1 MCLAMLPKPK
11 AISVQQPGKPGTP
24 IAVAVKHV
32 APKFAVSGLVSSA
45 RNGTVSPSS
54 LRGTG
59 SIRAVVPR
67 IRYVWQNRLQN
78 IAAAAQARLQ
88 PLRAKVARAQRERIL
103 NQVWDEIRT
112 KQHALA
118 TKQPIEETSR
128 PPANSNNTRSEPGQ
142 SARNATVT
150 SSPPSSSQPNN
161 RADLPSRATHS
172 ALNATVTSSP
182 PSSSQ
187 PNNRA
192 DLPSRAT
199 HSPVYNYV
207 CPFCQKPSQSRVY
220 TGTVDHRNHCGKQFR
235 VTNGVVSRAA
245 EHQHQCPKCGVF
257 VTSSKSFGRIRVR
270 HKNAAGRT
278 CTQQSWTVG

>member
-1 MCLAMLPKPK
+1 MLPKPK
-11 AISVQQPGKPGTP
+11 SISVQQPGKPGTP

-67 IRYVWQNRLQN
+67 IRYVWQNRVQN

-142 SARNATVT
+142 
-150 SSPPSSSQPNN
+150 
-161 RADLPSRATHS
+161 S

-257 VTSSKSFGRIRVR
+257 VP
-270 HKNAAGRT
+270 
-278 CTQQSWTVG
+278 

>member
-1 MCLAMLPKPK
+1 MLPKPK

-32 APKFAVSGLVSSA
+32 VPKFGGFWTCVQCEERHCVTEFSA
-45 RNGTVSPSS
+45 WHRKHPGRCTAHQICN
-54 LRGTG
+54 LCQ
-59 SIRAVVPR
+59 
-67 IRYVWQNRLQN
+67 WQNRLQN

-142 SARNATVT
+142 SALNATVT

-257 VTSSKSFGRIRVR
+257 VP
-270 HKNAAGRT
+270 
-278 CTQQSWTVG
+278 